1 MPGEHQQLQPAI
13 SHLPSRRTAGGPIA
27 PVPELWHKTT
37 HEVTGNSDGSLVGAQ
52 LYLGARTVDWHLR
65 KVFTKLGVCSRRELR
80 WALANPGQADPY
92 PERPAG

>member
-1 MPGEHQQLQPAI
+1 VGPQEQHLHVIVRGEL
-13 SHLPSRRTAGGPIA
+13 TAA
-27 PVPELWHKTT
+27 AR
-37 HEVTGNSDGSLVGAQ
+37 LVGAQ